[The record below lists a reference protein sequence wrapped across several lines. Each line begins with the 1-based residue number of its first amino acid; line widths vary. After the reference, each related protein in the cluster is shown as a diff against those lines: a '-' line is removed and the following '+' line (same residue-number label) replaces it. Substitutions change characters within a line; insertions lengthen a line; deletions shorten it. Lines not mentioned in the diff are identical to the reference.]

1 MAFRETCGKVVKIEA
16 KRALA
21 KHKYP
26 GLTKEKMVVENY
38 LTAYRETGKVSH
50 F

>member
-1 MAFRETCGKVVKIEA
+1 MAFREICGKVAKIEA

-26 GLTKEKMVVENY
+26 RLTKAKRVVEN
-38 LTAYRETGKVSH
+38 
-50 F
+50 